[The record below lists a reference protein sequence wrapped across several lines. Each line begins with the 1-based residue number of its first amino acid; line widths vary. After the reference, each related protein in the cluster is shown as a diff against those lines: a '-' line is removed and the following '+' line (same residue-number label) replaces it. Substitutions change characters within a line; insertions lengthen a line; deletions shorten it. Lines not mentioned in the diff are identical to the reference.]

1 MSAQIAGVYAALLT
15 PRTPEGALNCE
26 ALGALAGLCAHL
38 PVAGV
43 VVNGATG
50 EYCATSEAE
59 CAQLVRVCVAAL
71 DGRKAVLCGIGSA
84 SCFASVALGRL
95 ALANG
100 SGGLLLPP
108 PHFFPYSQEDV
119 LFYCEAVASQLP
131 GPVLLYNLPRF
142 TSEIELSTAQ
152 ILIASMS
159 NVVGVKDSS
168 GSLDLLRA
176 LAVHPRGDVS
186 CIVGDDRVLVEAL
199 DEQICNGVISGVCGV
214 LPELITFLFHN
225 HRCRN
230 SPWYRKSECFLQELV
245 DQLSRFPVPW
255 GLKWIAECRGLAPA
269 YHAQPLS
276 PHRLRQRAAFQKWFC
291 DWWPAVQ
298 ALLAAFPPTGEVV
311 PLRG

>member
-1 MSAQIAGVYAALLT
+1 VSAQIAGVYAALLT

-26 ALGALAGLCAHL
+26 ALGALVGLCEQS

-59 CAQLVRVCVAAL
+59 CEQLVRVCSTVL
-71 DGRKAVLCGIGSA
+71 DGRKTILCGIGSA
-84 SCFASVALGRL
+84 SWSASVALGRL

-100 SGGLLLPP
+100 AGGLLLPP
-108 PHFFPYSQEDV
+108 PHFFPYSQDDV
-119 LFYCEAVASQLP
+119 LSYCGAVASQLP

-142 TSEIELSTAQ
+142 TSEIEPSTAQ
-152 ILIASMS
+152 TLLESMS

-176 LAVHPRGDVS
+176 LAVHPRRDVS
-186 CIVGDDRVLVEAL
+186 RIVGDDRVLVEAL
-199 DEQICNGVISGVCGV
+199 TEQICNGAISGVCGV
-214 LPELITFLFHN
+214 LPELITFLFQN
-225 HRCRN
+225 HKCRT

-255 GLKWIAECRGLAPA
+255 GLKWIAGCRGLAPA

-276 PHRLRQRAAFQKWFC
+276 PHRLRQRAAFQEWFC
-291 DWWPAVQ
+291 HWWPAVQ
-298 ALLAAFPPTGEVV
+298 ALLAAVPQTGGESF
-311 PLRG
+311 R